1 MSTTNTFDYKSVQDS
16 VIEAIKQA
24 QSFTVDAVRSVTDT
38 VAPLVA
44 DLPKLPYADQLPDPA
59 EAVDAG
65 FSFWNALLDANRE
78 FADQLLK
85 AFEPFRPAAKADA

>member
-24 QSFTVDAVRSVTDT
+24 QTFTVDAVRTVTDT

-44 DLPKLPYADQLPDPA
+44 DLPQLPLVDQLPDPA
-59 EAVDAG
+59 EAVNAT
-65 FSFWNALLDANRE
+65 FSFWNAILEANRE

-85 AFEPFRPAAKADA
+85 AFEPLRPSAKASA